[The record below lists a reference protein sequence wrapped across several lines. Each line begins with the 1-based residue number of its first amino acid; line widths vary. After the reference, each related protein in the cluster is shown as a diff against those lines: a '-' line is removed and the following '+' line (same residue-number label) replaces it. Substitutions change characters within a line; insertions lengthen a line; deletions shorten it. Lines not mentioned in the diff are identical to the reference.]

1 MIKDAQGLPLTGA
14 TPETAA
20 LYDRAVRAFNLAC
33 GDSVALLDTAREAAP
48 GFVMA
53 HLAKAWMLTLA
64 RDPVLASRIAAL
76 IGTAATEAM
85 TERERGH
92 LAALRHASMGA
103 LSAAVLI
110 LDRHVM
116 RYPFDILAQ
125 QVALFLDLYQG
136 RVRWMRDRTA
146 RALPLWPLDLPGYG
160 SMLAYHGFGCE
171 ELGDYHRAEDESRE
185 AAELEPTS
193 QFAHHTV
200 AHVMEMTGRPED
212 GLGWM
217 AAREPY
223 WSTPEHLNQAH
234 IWWHRAL
241 FHIEL
246 GQYDAALAL
255 YDGPI
260 HATQRPLALSL
271 TNAPALLWRLETLGC
286 DVSGRWTEVAALW
299 QGHADGRCLVFHD
312 MHAAMAELGAGQE
325 ALVERRLAAMRA
337 TAASSDEAAQLYRD
351 VGIPLIEGLRAFR
364 RGSHEAA
371 VALLL
376 PVRFDL
382 CRIGGSHAQ
391 RDIVDWTLTEAALRG
406 GIRDVALA
414 LAHERLAARPRSVVN
429 RQFLRRAEQCRATA

>member
-1 MIKDAQGLPLTGA
+1 MIKDAQGHTLTGA
-14 TPETAA
+14 TAETAA
-20 LYDRAVRAFNLAC
+20 LYDQAVCAFNLAC
-33 GDSVALLDTAREAAP
+33 GDAIRLLNAARDATP

-64 RDPVLASRIAAL
+64 RDPALAGSIAASIRIAS
-76 IGTAATEAM
+76 TQTM
-85 TERERGH
+85 DDRERGH
-92 LAALRHASMGA
+92 LAALEHASGGA

-116 RYPFDILAQ
+116 HYPLDILAQ

-146 RALPLWPLDLPGYG
+146 RAMPLWPKDLPGYG
-160 SMLAYHGFGCE
+160 SMLAYHGFGLE
-171 ELGDYHRAEDESRE
+171 EVGDYGRAEDESRA

-217 AAREPY
+217 QAREPF
-223 WSTPEHLNQAH
+223 WSTPDHLNQAH

-260 HATQRPLALSL
+260 HATQRPIALSL

-286 DVSGRWTEVAALW
+286 DVSARWNEVATLW
-299 QGHADGRCLVFHD
+299 QDHADGRTLVFHD
-312 MHAAMAELGAGQE
+312 MHAAMAELGSDQA
-325 ALVERRLAAMRA
+325 ALVERRLAAMRK
-337 TAASSDEAAQLYRD
+337 TAASSDEAAPLYRD
-351 VGIPLIEGLRAFR
+351 VGIPLVEGLVAFR
-364 RGSHEAA
+364 RGAFEAA
-371 VALLL
+371 VALLQ

-382 CRIGGSHAQ
+382 WRIGGSHAQ
-391 RDIVDWTLTEAALRG
+391 RDVVDWTLTEAAVRG
-406 GIRDVALA
+406 GMRDVAVA
-414 LAHERLAARPRSVVN
+414 LAYERLATRPRSVVN
-429 RQFLRRAEQCRATA
+429 REFLRRAEQAAV